1 MKEIQILETIEK
13 YLEGNMTE
21 SEIAWFE
28 DLRSKTPEIDQMV
41 VEHKLFDSKLHQYAN
56 QRHFKNELQAIHNRL
71 IEEGEIEELEASS
84 TKAKVIKLWNK
95 YKRVTAIAASIASIT
110 ALVIYSLVSFFAPV
124 AKMNDLQQLSKKI
137 DQVQRNQQMQGAKIR
152 EFDSKIPSG
161 YTVTAGGTAFLIDG
175 KGYLITNAHVIK
187 GAGAVVVNNKGN
199 EFKAKIIRIDQEK
212 DIALLKIDDNDY
224 KKYNSL
230 PYSISKSSLDLG
242 TEIFTLGYPKDE
254 IVYNMGYLSARN
266 GYNGDT
272 SNFQISLNAN
282 PGNSGGPVFNNRG
295 EIVGI
300 ISTKQA
306 QAEGVVFAVK
316 AKNIFEL
323 LSELKSEDRDY
334 AGIKMPVY
342 TSIKN
347 ENRVTQ
353 IKKVE
358 DYIFLVK
365 SYNSD

>member
-1 MKEIQILETIEK
+1 MKEIQLLETIEK
-13 YLEGNMTE
+13 YLEGKMTE
-21 SEIAWFE
+21 SEIAWFD
-28 DLRSKTPEIDQMV
+28 DLRSKTPEIDQLV

-56 QRHFKNELQAIHNRL
+56 QLQFKNELQAIHNRL
-71 IEEGEIEELEASS
+71 VEEGEIQDMDASS
-84 TKAKVIKLWNK
+84 TKAKVIRLWNK

-161 YTVTAGGTAFLIDG
+161 YTITAGGTAFLIDG

-187 GAGAVVVNNKGN
+187 GSGAVVIDNKGN
-199 EFKAKIIRIDQEK
+199 EYKAKIIRIDQDK
-212 DIALLKIDDNDY
+212 DIALLKIDDSDY

-230 PYSISKSSLDLG
+230 PYSISKSNLDLG

-300 ISTKQA
+300 ISTRQA

-316 AKNIFEL
+316 AKKIFEL
-323 LSELKSEDRDY
+323 LSDLKADDPTY
-334 AGIKMPVY
+334 ANIKMPTY
-342 TSIKN
+342 TTIKN
-347 ENRVTQ
+347 DNRVTQ
-353 IKKVE
+353 LKKVE
-358 DYIFLVK
+358 DYIYLVK
-365 SYNSD
+365 SYNSN